1 MKRIIPIVGL
11 GLGAG
16 TSAAIA
22 MIAVAATIFVAIS
35 MTTVAG
41 IFISAPTRAGTRTGG
56 SGLATTQ
63 RVWRV
68 MTKRS

>member
-1 MKRIIPIVGL
+1 
-11 GLGAG
+11 
-16 TSAAIA
+16 
-22 MIAVAATIFVAIS
+22 

-68 MTKRS
+68 MTEAILAKKQTLIR